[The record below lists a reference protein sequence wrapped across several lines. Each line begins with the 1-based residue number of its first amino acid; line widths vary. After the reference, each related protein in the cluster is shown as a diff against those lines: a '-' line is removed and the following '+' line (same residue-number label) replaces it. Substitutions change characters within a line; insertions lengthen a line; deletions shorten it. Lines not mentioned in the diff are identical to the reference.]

1 VRPQPGGARNSV
13 AFEAGTRL
21 GPYEI
26 VAPLGAGGMG
36 EVYRA
41 RDTRLD
47 RTVAVKVLAGAL
59 AADSESRRR
68 FEEEARAIAALNDPH
83 ICTIHDV
90 GRHGDLDYLVLE
102 FLEGETLADRIR
114 RSGALAVEET
124 LTIAIQI
131 ADALDRAHR
140 AGIAHRDLKPGNVML
155 VRRPGAASPD
165 VKLLDFG
172 LASRTAVSRP
182 RPLDASLVATMAPSM
197 VATRPPTAT
206 VSSGFSGTIQYMSPE
221 QLDGDAGDHR
231 ADIFAFGCVLY
242 EMLAGRKP
250 FDGQTAVTVIA
261 AIMST
266 EPAPIAALTS
276 AHPLLDHV
284 MRRCLEKDRE
294 RRWQSMG
301 DVGGQLRWIA
311 EHPQTVAAPAPA
323 ARSLSWPMKAGIVT
337 AALVIGTLALLAGV
351 RALRATRAVAELP
364 ALRLEITTPPTDDPT
379 MALTQDGS
387 AIAFVANQ
395 NRVPMLWVR
404 PLDAVESRALP
415 GTEGA
420 SFPFWSPDGKSLG
433 FFADGKLKRIDVGGG
448 RPLVV
453 ADAPNGRGGTW
464 NSDGVILFSPGV
476 SNPLMRV
483 SISGGPAEVLT
494 ETGAGGTGPDH
505 RWPQFLPDGRRF
517 LFSSTL
523 GAQETKGIY
532 IGSLDKTP
540 YVRVRA
546 GDGAGRFA
554 APDRLLLTSQGVLET
569 YRFDAI
575 TGTIQGSPVIVAQSF
590 AGGAGAV
597 ATSGTGVLAYR
608 TGSAQRRQFVW
619 VDRKG
624 TVLRTIGEPE
634 LGNNGS
640 PELSADEQSVVVFS
654 GRSGDN
660 DIWLI
665 ELTRNLARRIT
676 DGPPADAH
684 PVWDP
689 DGQHVIF
696 NTGRFPGRGTQA
708 RQSINGGSPEPLFS
722 SGDVRGTVLSWTRD
736 RQYALLRRENPRT
749 NADLVAVATRDQ
761 QEIAVMQSP
770 YDELE
775 GQFSPD
781 GKWIALVST
790 GSGRPE
796 VFLQSFP
803 DSRGR
808 TQLSTAGGTQVRWS
822 ADGKEVFYLAPD
834 GKLTA
839 VSVSLS
845 GATPDVK
852 LPVALFQTYL
862 ATGTNVIGNK
872 PQYAVSRDGR
882 FLLNTVVESP
892 SAPIVVSINWMKKLP

>member
-1 VRPQPGGARNSV
+1 VP
-13 AFEAGTRL
+13 FEAGTRL

-26 VAPLGAGGMG
+26 VAPIGAGGMG

-47 RTVAVKVLAGAL
+47 RTVAIKVLAGAF
-59 AADSESRRR
+59 AADSDSRRR

-102 FLEGETLADRIR
+102 FLDGETLADRIR
-114 RSGALAVEET
+114 RSGALRVEET

-155 VRRPGAASPD
+155 VRRAGAAAPD

-172 LASRTAVSRP
+172 LASRTAASRP
-182 RPLDASLVATMAPSM
+182 KAIDASLKETMAPSM

-250 FDGQTAVTVIA
+250 FEGQSAVTVIA

-266 EPAPIAALTS
+266 DPAPIDALRS

-294 RRWQSMG
+294 RRWQSVG
-301 DVGGQLRWIA
+301 DVGGQLRWIDS
-311 EHPQTVAAPAPA
+311 HPLVSAPAST
-323 ARSLSWPMKAGIVT
+323 ARSLSWPVKVAIVT
-337 AALVIGTLALLAGV
+337 TALVLGTLALLAGL
-351 RALRATRAVAELP
+351 RALRAPAAVAELP
-364 ALRLEITTPPTDDPT
+364 TLRLEIATPPSDDAT
-379 MALTQDGS
+379 MALTPDGRQL
-387 AIAFVANQ
+387 AFVANQ
-395 NRVPMLWVR
+395 NRIPMLWVR
-404 PLDAVESRALP
+404 ALDAAESRPLP

-420 SFPFWSPDGKSLG
+420 SFPFWSPDGKSIG
-433 FFADGKLKRIDVGGG
+433 FFAEGKLKRIDIDGG

-453 ADAPNGRGGTW
+453 ADVLAGRGGTW
-464 NSDGVILFSPGV
+464 NSDGVILFAPGV
-476 SNPLMRV
+476 SNPIMRV
-483 SISGGPAEVLT
+483 STRGGRAEALT
-494 ETGAGGTGPDH
+494 ETDTGGSGPDH
-505 RWPQFLPDGRRF
+505 RWPQFLPDGKRF

-523 GAQETKGIY
+523 GAPETRGIY
-532 IGSLDKTP
+532 IGSLDKAP
-540 YVRVRA
+540 YVRVLA

-554 APDRLLLTSQGVLET
+554 PPDRLLTISQGALQV
-569 YRFDAI
+569 YKFDPAK
-575 TGTIQGSPVIVAQSF
+575 GAVDGAPVVVAQGF
-590 AGGAGAV
+590 AGGIGAM
-597 ATSGTGVLAYR
+597 AASDTGILAYR
-608 TGSAQRRQFVW
+608 SGSAQHRQLVW

-624 TVLRTIGEPE
+624 TVLRAIGDPE
-634 LGNNGS
+634 TGNNGS
-640 PELSADEQSVVVFS
+640 PELSPDEQSVAVFS

-660 DIWLI
+660 DIWVI
-665 ELTRNLARRIT
+665 ELARNLARRVT

-689 DGQHVIF
+689 DSQHVVF
-696 NTGRFPGRGTQA
+696 NTSRFPGRGTQVRA
-708 RQSINGGSPEPLFS
+708 AVNGGPLEPLFS
-722 SGDVRGTVLSWTRD
+722 SGDVRGTVVSWTRD
-736 RQYALLRRENPRT
+736 RQYALLRRESPKT
-749 NADLVAVATRDQ
+749 NADLIAVATRDQ
-761 QEIAVMQSP
+761 REVVVVQSP
-770 YDELE
+770 FEELE

-781 GKWIALVST
+781 GEWVAFVST
-790 GSGRPE
+790 DSGRPE
-796 VFLQSFP
+796 VFMQSFP
-803 DSRGR
+803 DGRSR
-808 TQLSTAGGTQVRWS
+808 TQISTAGGTQVRWS
-822 ADGKEVFYLAPD
+822 NDGKEIFYLAPD
-834 GKLTA
+834 GKLMA
-839 VSVSLS
+839 ASVGSS
-845 GATPDVK
+845 GAAPEVK

-882 FLLNTVVESP
+882 FLLNTAVESP
-892 SAPIVVSINWMKKLP
+892 SAPIVVSVNWMKKLP

>member
-1 VRPQPGGARNSV
+1 MSFESGA
-13 AFEAGTRL
+13 RL

-26 VAPLGAGGMG
+26 VAPIGAGGMG

-90 GRHGDLDYLVLE
+90 GRLGDLDYLVLE
-102 FLEGETLADRIR
+102 FLEGETVADRIR
-114 RSGALAVEET
+114 AGALPLDEA

-131 ADALDRAHR
+131 ADALDHAHR

-155 VRRPGAASPD
+155 VRRAGAAGPD

-172 LASRTAVSRP
+172 LASRTAVTRP
-182 RPLDASLVATMAPSM
+182 RALDASLTATMSPTM
-197 VATRPPTAT
+197 IATRPPSAT
-206 VSSGFSGTIQYMSPE
+206 VSSGVSGTLHYMSPE
-221 QLDGDAGDHR
+221 QLDGAAGDHR

-250 FDGQTAVTVIA
+250 FQGQTAVTVVA

-266 EPAPIAALTS
+266 EPAAIDALRS

-301 DVGGQLRWIA
+301 DVASQLRWIA
-311 EHPQTVAAPAPA
+311 GQPQAPVASALTV
-323 ARSLSWPMKAGIVT
+323 RSMPWPVKLAIVFST
-337 AALVIGTLALLAGV
+337 LIVGTLVLLAGI
-351 RALRATRAVAELP
+351 RFLRAPGAVAELP
-364 ALRLEITTPPTDDPT
+364 TLRLEVNTPPSDDPT
-379 MALTQDGS
+379 MALTADGS
-387 AIAFVANQ
+387 RIAFVANQ

-404 PLDAVESRALP
+404 SLDAVENRVLP

-420 SFPFWSPDGKSLG
+420 SFPFWAPDGRNLG
-433 FFADGKLKRIDVGGG
+433 FFADGKLKRIDIDGG
-448 RPLVV
+448 RPLIV
-453 ADAPNGRGGTW
+453 ADALAGRGGTW
-464 NSDGVILFSPGV
+464 NRDGVILFSPGV
-476 SNPLMRV
+476 SDPIMRV
-483 SISGGPAEVLT
+483 SIGGGPAEALT
-494 ETGAGGTGPDH
+494 ERDAHGTGRDH
-505 RWPQFLPDGRRF
+505 RWPQFLPDGKRF
-517 LFSSTL
+517 LFSTTL
-523 GAQETKGIY
+523 GAAETRGIY

-540 YVRVRA
+540 YVRVLP

-554 APDRLLLTSQGVLET
+554 PPDRLLTTVQGALQVYT
-569 YRFDAI
+569 FDPVSGAVNGPPVVI
-575 TGTIQGSPVIVAQSF
+575 AQGF
-590 AGGAGAV
+590 AGGIGAM
-597 ATSGTGVLAYR
+597 AASDTGILAYR
-608 TGSAQRRQFVW
+608 TGSAQRRQLVW

-624 TVLRTIGEPE
+624 TVLRAIGEPE
-634 LGNNGS
+634 TGNNGS

-660 DIWLI
+660 DVWVI
-665 ELTRNLARRIT
+665 ELARGLARRIT

-689 DGQHVIF
+689 DGQHVVF
-696 NTGRFPGRGTQA
+696 NTNRFPGRGTQVRA
-708 RQSINGGSPEPLFS
+708 SLSGGPLEPLFS
-722 SGDVRGTVLSWTRD
+722 NGDITGTVVSWTRD
-736 RQYALLRRENPRT
+736 RQYVLLRRENPKT
-749 NADLVAVATRDQ
+749 NTDLIAVSTRDQ
-761 QEIAVMQSP
+761 QEVGVAQSP
-770 YDELE
+770 YEEIE

-781 GKWIALVST
+781 GQWVAFVST
-790 GSGRPE
+790 DSGRPE
-796 VFLQSFP
+796 VFVQSFP
-803 DSRGR
+803 DGRSR
-808 TQLSTAGGTQVRWS
+808 TQVSTAGGTQVRWS
-822 ADGKEVFYLAPD
+822 ADGRETFYVAPD
-834 GKLTA
+834 GHLMAVGLT
-839 VSVSLS
+839 LS
-845 GATPDVK
+845 GASPDVR

-882 FLLNTVVESP
+882 FLLNTAVESP
-892 SAPIVVSINWMKKLP
+892 SAPIVVSINWMKQLKR